1 MKILIAKEAG
11 FCFGAERASKLIL
24 SKKGKEKVFTLGPL
38 VHNGEFIKYLET
50 RNVFVASDLEDIK
63 SDKVAI
69 RSHGVSKEL
78 EEELKAKD
86 FKLID
91 ATCPYVKRV
100 QKLAE
105 KLEKEGYKVLIFG
118 ETIHSEVQ
126 GIKSYA
132 PKAIIIKGIEDV
144 KKIIKGSPDARQ
156 SKVGISLGLKKIAL
170 ISQTTQNLE
179 EFEKLAS
186 FLRANYRNP
195 KIFNTICD
203 ATEKR
208 QEAARQLAQKVD
220 IMIVIGGK
228 NSSNTTRLKE
238 ICEEIVL
245 THHIENEKELQ
256 KNWFL
261 KVKSVGVTA
270 GASTPDFSIK
280 AVLNRIK
287 NYA

>member
-1 MKILIAKEAG
+1 L
-11 FCFGAERASKLIL
+11 
-24 SKKGKEKVFTLGPL
+24 
-38 VHNGEFIKYLET
+38 
-50 RNVFVASDLEDIK
+50 
-63 SDKVAI
+63 
-69 RSHGVSKEL
+69 
-78 EEELKAKD
+78 
-86 FKLID
+86 
-91 ATCPYVKRV
+91 
-100 QKLAE
+100 Q
-105 KLEKEGYKVLIFG
+105 
-118 ETIHSEVQ
+118 
-126 GIKSYA
+126 
-132 PKAIIIKGIEDV
+132 
-144 KKIIKGSPDARQ
+144 
-156 SKVGISLGLKKIAL
+156 
-170 ISQTTQNLE
+170 
-179 EFEKLAS
+179 
-186 FLRANYRNP
+186 ANYRNP

-208 QEAARQLAQKVD
+208 QEAARQLAKKVD